1 MLVRLLSYFKNN
13 FQLIALDLS
22 RQKACGTDPMAIQQ
36 IEFNGDS
43 KTNSQTCTILKKSK
57 ETILEFHKGVAKVL
71 ESECVNDTI

>member
-1 MLVRLLSYFKNN
+1 
-13 FQLIALDLS
+13 
-22 RQKACGTDPMAIQQ
+22 MAIQQ

-57 ETILEFHKGVAKVL
+57 ETILEFYKGVAKVL

>member
-1 MLVRLLSYFKNN
+1 
-13 FQLIALDLS
+13 
-22 RQKACGTDPMAIQQ
+22 MAIQQ

-57 ETILEFHKGVAKVL
+57 ETILEFYKGAKVL